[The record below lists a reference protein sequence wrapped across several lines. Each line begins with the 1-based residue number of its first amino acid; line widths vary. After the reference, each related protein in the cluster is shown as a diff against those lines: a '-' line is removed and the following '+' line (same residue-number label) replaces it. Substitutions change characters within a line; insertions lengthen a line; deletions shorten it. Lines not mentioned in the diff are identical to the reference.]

1 MLFLWVVAK
10 IKQNFEF
17 LTIHCELVFKIKE
30 KFKKIDKKLG
40 IFIINYKV
48 NLDMLLESRY

>member
-1 MLFLWVVAK
+1 VVVK

-17 LTIHCELVFKIKE
+17 LTVHCELIFKIKE

>member
-17 LTIHCELVFKIKE
+17 LTIHCELIFKIKE

-40 IFIINYKV
+40 IFIINCKV